1 MNYRQSRSALL
12 ALLLVLALVVGCAGP
27 QPPAAPTASDAD
39 SAPASDEAADADEDA
54 DADSDEEAA
63 DDEATDDEG
72 TEEDIELSEE
82 LPPLAPE
89 AEGIE
94 YTDVPELAY
103 EGEISFYPQAYTPI
117 EPTSTT
123 PNPPRYLN
131 RIVAEYE
138 ALHPNIDIVLVPPLA
153 PGSDYITWVRT
164 QAAGAQLPDIVWLQ
178 AGQVNDQL
186 PRGMFEPLT
195 QYFEGPNP
203 YVVEG
208 NPGHDRWMD
217 VFSGFVME
225 YVQASDGDWFQVN
238 GDYVGT
244 AIFYNKD
251 MFTEAGLDPESPP
264 QTWSEFIAAHEAI
277 RETGNEAYAFPTG
290 PTAYIW
296 SWWHRVGA
304 TQFYGDQ
311 FEEMNVDNNEFR
323 LSNYAR
329 ARNYA
334 TGLWDPEDPRYQET
348 FRILKDWSQYWAP
361 GTLSMSNDDTFRM
374 FVNGDV
380 AMYWNGS
387 WAVPQTMDNDAV
399 DFEWGT
405 FPIPSFDEESTEFYT
420 GMPAPMI
427 GGPSAAFQYSIS
439 TNQANNSMSPEKLE
453 AAVDFLKFLT
463 APQNA
468 GPMVNDLGSFIP
480 TIQGTEPLPTMS
492 ELIQSMSNTE
502 TMGLME
508 LTIEEGEDNRRLL
521 QEFIGDQTDMGAY
534 MAKVKDLMLMT
545 AEDLASQNDWDWEN
559 PPGGE

>member
-1 MNYRQSRSALL
+1 MTCLRPRRTLPS
-12 ALLLVLALVVGCAGP
+12 LLLTLLLSLALVAACAGP
-27 QPPAAPTASDAD
+27 QPPTPAGATE
-39 SAPASDEAADADEDA
+39 SATT
-54 DADSDEEAA
+54 DEEAPA
-63 DDEATDDEG
+63 EEAAPA
-72 TEEDIELSEE
+72 EEVEEFELSSE

-103 EGEISFYPQAYTPI
+103 EGEITMYAQAYTPI
-117 EPTSTT
+117 EPTANT

-138 ALHPNIDIVLVPPLA
+138 ALHPNIKITLIPPLA

-164 QAAGAQLPDIVWLQ
+164 QAAGQQLPDIVWLQ

-195 QYFEGPNP
+195 EKLEEPNP
-203 YVVEG
+203 YIPAG
-208 NPGHDRWMD
+208 QPGHDRWMD
-217 VFSGFVME
+217 AFAGFVME
-225 YVQASDGDWFQVN
+225 FVQATDGNWYQVN

-251 MFTEAGLDPESPP
+251 MFAAAGLDPENPP
-264 QTWSEFIAAHEAI
+264 QTWSEFIAAHEAL
-277 RETGNEAYAFPTG
+277 REAGMEAFAFPLG
-290 PTAYIW
+290 PSAFLW

-304 TQFYGDQ
+304 TQFYGDR
-311 FEEMNVDNNEFR
+311 FDELNVDGNQFR
-323 LSNYAR
+323 LSPYAI

-334 TGLWDPEDPRYQET
+334 TGTWDPADPRYQET
-348 FRILKDWSQYWAP
+348 FRILKDWSQYWVP
-361 GTLSMSNDDTFRM
+361 GALSLEIDDTFRM

-387 WAVPQTMDNDAV
+387 WAVPQTLDNDEV
-399 DFEWGT
+399 TFEWAT
-405 FPIPSFDEESTEFYT
+405 FPLPTFDEASTEFYA
-420 GMPAPMI
+420 GVDAPMI

-439 TNQANNSMSPEKLE
+439 TNQANGTMTPEKFE

-480 TIQGTEPLPTMS
+480 TIAGTTPLPSM
-492 ELIQSMSNTE
+492 EALIESMDNTE

-508 LTIEEGEDNRRLL
+508 LTIEEGTANQRYL
-521 QEFIGDQTDMGAY
+521 QEFMGDQTTLEEY
-534 MAKVKDLMLMT
+534 MAKVAELMKNT
-545 AEDLASQNDWDWEN
+545 AEELAEQNGWDWDN
-559 PPGGE
+559 PPTND